1 MNKIYAISDIHGCY
15 DHLIRLLK
23 KIPPLQPDDKLI
35 FLGDY
40 IDRGPKS
47 YEVVQHLLSLPKEQ
61 TIFLKGN
68 HEDLML
74 EYMEGSYDAYKC
86 WIRNGA
92 METIRSYNRALGGD
106 MESEFSLPQ
115 EHIDFYNNLKI
126 CYETDDYFFV
136 HAGLNPYKPMTEQSD
151 NDMLWIRDIFITSN
165 KLPTDKRVIFGHTPL
180 KKPLVRDN
188 KIGIDTC
195 CFHTGKLTCLE
206 LPTEKFYTT

>member
-15 DHLIRLLK
+15 DHLIRLLNM
-23 KIPPLQPDDKLI
+23 IPPLQPDDKLI

-47 YEVVQHLLSLPKEQ
+47 YEVVEHLLSLPKEQ

-74 EYMEGSYDAYKC
+74 EYIDGSYEAYEC
-86 WIRNGA
+86 WMRNGG
-92 METIRSYNRALGGD
+92 METIRSYNKALGCNNID
-106 MESEFSLPQ
+106 DFSLPQ
-115 EHIDFYNNLKI
+115 EHLDFYNDLDI
-126 CYETDDYFFV
+126 CYVMDDYFFV
-136 HAGLNPYKPMTEQSD
+136 HAGLNPYKPMLEQSD
-151 NDMLWIRDIFITSN
+151 NDMLWIREIFMTSN

-180 KKPLVRDN
+180 KEPLVRDN

-206 LPTEKFYTT
+206 LPTVKFYTT